1 MTGSKSVLFAIAFL
15 CIHNAAD
22 TENKVI
28 IGLDIGINSLKLK
41 GELPNEFGA
50 DQLEEEGFGGTYLLG
65 YRWSNNIQMEASLSS
80 SDNGFVSLGL
90 HDFYQVIQA
99 RLLAS
104 YTFEISK
111 SIRIVP
117 LVGISRWNINLNESA
132 FLNPGPERRSEFDGR
147 DFSYKISMEFPIND
161 RVFLGISFGKTNIDI
176 GSTNLLQASVKY
188 EF

>member
-1 MTGSKSVLFAIAFL
+1 
-15 CIHNAAD
+15 
-22 TENKVI
+22 
-28 IGLDIGINSLKLK
+28 
-41 GELPNEFGA
+41 
-50 DQLEEEGFGGTYLLG
+50 
-65 YRWSNNIQMEASLSS
+65 
-80 SDNGFVSLGL
+80 LGL
-90 HDFYQVIQA
+90 NDFYQVIQA
-99 RLLAS
+99 RLLAG

-117 LVGISRWNINLNESA
+117 LVGISWWNINLNESA